1 MDFTI
6 VRDKIPLN
14 SLDAAYEVEDGILYM
29 KLSRFALASAEEI
42 HDAMK
47 SFDGEIKGVI
57 LDLRGNSGGFLPT
70 AIDIADEFLEKD
82 DLIVYTE
89 GRRIPRMEEYARGN
103 GLYRHGP
110 LVVMIDEN
118 SASASEIVS
127 GADSLRC
134 SAGP

>member
-1 MDFTI
+1 
-6 VRDKIPLN
+6 
-14 SLDAAYEVEDGILYM
+14 M

-89 GRRIPRMEEYARGN
+89 GRRIPRRRNMPAATVCTVTGRWW
-103 GLYRHGP
+103 
-110 LVVMIDEN
+110 
-118 SASASEIVS
+118 
-127 GADSLRC
+127 
-134 SAGP
+134 